1 MRSISLLFLVVMLA
15 ITAGCRKKSSPQ
27 FFEAERRH
35 QSLITRDGDDA
46 YLSLDMDGVLDL
58 LRQVPAD
65 AVEASRATELTATI
79 QAAQARVRAERE
91 AAGKPPPP
99 PDEYV
104 RTDEGSEPVPPRD
117 ETPLPIDG
125 PPAGGMAEAE
135 FTAKYQGCVTGPKE
149 IPVDVPPGKAP
160 AYAVRET
167 PECQKKLF
175 VTGNVQFFF
184 LEKRL
189 AGRVVTRTEGGTKP
203 GTAVAPKAP
212 PGEPESEQFLL
223 VPGAPL
229 PKALQGKVPPPNTG
243 AMPAAPTGDGIKE
256 APVAPTLPAR
266 TE

>member
-1 MRSISLLFLVVMLA
+1 MRSISLLFLVIVLA
-15 ITAGCRKKSSPQ
+15 SASGCRKKSAPQ

-35 QSLITRDGDDA
+35 QSLVARDGDDA

-65 AVEASRATELTATI
+65 AVEAARAQELAKTI

-91 AAGKPPPP
+91 AEGKAPPPAE
-99 PDEYV
+99 EYV
-104 RTDEGSEPVPPRD
+104 RADEGSEPVAPRE

-125 PPAGGMAEAE
+125 PPPGGMPEAD
-135 FTAKYQGCVTGPKE
+135 FTARYQGCVTGPKE

-189 AGRVVTRTEGGTKP
+189 AGRVVTRTEGGAKP
-203 GTAVAPKAP
+203 VTAEAPKAP

-243 AMPAAPTGDGIKE
+243 AMPAATTGEGIKE